1 MSLVSALSMVKCPS
15 YYKVLFLKVVRD
27 WQTSS
32 ITMAVLNFSS
42 TSNVMQLLHNLQHCS
57 NTLTYTI
64 RTHALTTH
72 TYTHTTHTYTIRT
85 HALTTHTYTHT
96 THTHYIPAVAVSAT
110 FWAPWCV
117 HFAVWR
123 KTSICWRFSIAA
135 CLRQG
140 TLGQTSVRERKE
152 WVMAEA
158 LQQLV
163 RQNIVQALC
172 IFSELQSN

>member
-57 NTLTYTI
+57 NTL
-64 RTHALTTH
+64 
-72 TYTHTTHTYTIRT
+72 TYTIRT

-172 IFSELQSN
+172 IFSELHRR